1 MCIICNLG
9 TEPTRAQ
16 TVALK
21 LESVQRGR
29 VRFLSEPPPP
39 VPKSQAVDQGYQLS
53 ALSGARCRSAPTPA
67 LPRLKVLL
75 L

>member
-21 LESVQRGR
+21 LESVQRGE
-29 VRFLSEPPPP
+29 FGFYQSPPPRCP
-39 VPKSQAVDQGYQLS
+39 NPKLS
-53 ALSGARCRSAPTPA
+53 TKATNSAPCPA
-67 LPRLKVLL
+67 LDAALL
-75 L
+75 LRRRCHG